1 MSATAS
7 LILGIFLVIWSKRCT
22 FSAPRRPNTL
32 MGYLLASSTD
42 APTTQLNWV
51 LCRIFL
57 KKRGSKNDDKIKLGT
72 ETTASTA
79 SKLKTWT
86 RKPVFYEFM
95 TKGRRDLNI
104 VPCGS
109 S

>member
-42 APTTQLNWV
+42 APTTQL
-51 LCRIFL
+51 
-57 KKRGSKNDDKIKLGT
+57 KRGSKNDDKIKLGT